1 MVRSRLDGDESL
13 LPLSVLQNRWV
24 FFHKEQQ
31 AMGTLPVFVGLDY
44 SDAFVQVS
52 VMNSEGQVLGNG
64 ACPNRWDAIAER
76 VASYGTQVRAAIEC
90 GTGSVDLAE
99 ELTQRAGWSVDL
111 AHPGFV
117 RRMKQNPD
125 KTDKQDATVLAD
137 LVRVGYVPRVW
148 LPPVA
153 IRELRQLVRYR
164 QQLVG
169 QRRQAKQQLRALLR
183 NARQHPPEGVNPW
196 TRRWWAWVE
205 RVRLGEQSRWVL
217 ERHQQEIERLNQEVR
232 AVEQRLEETTAQDAQ
247 VQALRQHK
255 GVGPVTAWTLRA
267 ELGPFDRFRTGKQM
281 ARFCGLSPCNA
292 SSGQREADS
301 GLIKAANGALRS
313 VLIEAAHRLGR
324 LEPRWVAFKKRLQD
338 RGKPGSVIA
347 AAIANRWVRWLYYQG
362 REAA

>member
-1 MVRSRLDGDESL
+1 
-13 LPLSVLQNRWV
+13 
-24 FFHKEQQ
+24 
-31 AMGTLPVFVGLDY
+31 MGTVAVFVGLDY

-52 VMNSEGQVLGNG
+52 VMNAEGQELGNR
-64 ACPNRWDAIAER
+64 ACANRWEAIANY
-76 VASYGTQVRAAIEC
+76 VVTFGNQVRAAIEC
-90 GTGSVDLAE
+90 GTGAADLAE
-99 ELTQRAGWSVDL
+99 ELTQQAGWSVHL

-148 LPPVA
+148 LPPLA

-169 QRRQAKQQLRALLR
+169 QRRQVKQRLRALLR

-196 TRRWWAWVE
+196 TRRWWGWVE
-205 RVRLGEQSRWVL
+205 RVPLGEQSRWVL
-217 ERHQQEIERLNQEVR
+217 ERHRLEIERLNQDMR
-232 AVEQRLEETTAQDAQ
+232 ATEQRLEEVTQPDAE
-247 VQALRQHK
+247 VQALRRHK

-292 SSGQREADS
+292 SSGARQADA
-301 GLIKAANGALRS
+301 GLIKAANGVLRA

-324 LEPRWVAFKKRLQD
+324 LDPRWVAFKQRLKS

-362 REAA
+362 RAA